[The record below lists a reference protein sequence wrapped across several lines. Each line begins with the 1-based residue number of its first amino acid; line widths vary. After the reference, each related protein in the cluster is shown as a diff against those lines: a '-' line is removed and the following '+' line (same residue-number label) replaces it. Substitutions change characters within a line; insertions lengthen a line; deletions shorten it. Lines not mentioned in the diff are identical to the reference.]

1 MGLAHGQ
8 RLVLLAAVALLSA
21 GFLQPALAKKKR
33 GGAVVLPQVA
43 GICSHTPFPDVCKS
57 TAGRHASK
65 YPVIDNVAV
74 LNMQVE
80 AFAKRTNQAR
90 KHVTKV
96 TRRTTPQQTQALSF
110 CDTMYM
116 NTQDTIGAAQRAIA
130 FKDKATAKI
139 MLQLAVQDFESCDR
153 PFKQAG
159 IRNPMEKFDSVLNQ
173 MASNCMTLANM
184 I

>member
-1 MGLAHGQ
+1 MAPANGQ
-8 RLVLLAAVALLSA
+8 LVVFLAAVALLSA
-21 GFLQPALAKKKR
+21 GFLPHALAKRR
-33 GGAVVLPQVA
+33 GGAVPPQVA
-43 GICSHTPFPDVCKS
+43 DICSRTPFPDTCKG

-74 LNMQVE
+74 LNMQVD
-80 AFAKRTNQAR
+80 AFAKRTAQAR

-96 TRRTTPQQTQALSF
+96 SRSVLPQQTQALSF

-116 NTQDTIGAAQRAIA
+116 NTQDTIGAAQRAIT

-153 PFKQAG
+153 PFKQSG
-159 IRNPMEKFDSVLNQ
+159 VRNPMEKFDTELNQ
-173 MASNCMTLANM
+173 MAQNCMALANM